1 MKLQVN
7 KSYSGFNVLRA
18 EHIEEIDSTAY
29 ILEHAKSGAKLLF
42 LENKDDNKVFSISF
56 RTPPTDHTGIAHIL
70 EHSVLCGSEKF
81 PLKEPFVE
89 LVKGSMNTFLN
100 AMTFPDKTMYPIA
113 SRNNQDF
120 RNLMNVYLDAVFF
133 PNIYQNKNTLKQEGW
148 SYYMESADAQL
159 TYKGVV
165 YNEMKGVFSSPDSV
179 LEFETMKALFPETA
193 YGMESGGHPDH
204 ITELTQEQFEKFH
217 SDYYHP
223 TNSYIYLYGDLDIAS
238 TLTFIDQDYLSRFN
252 KKVINSAITLQAPFP
267 KTVLVNGKYPLA
279 TGDSASEKTLF
290 NMSFV
295 VGQVAELE
303 KSLALTIL
311 ESVLLNMPGAP
322 LKQALIDANI
332 AQDISGN
339 FLTSIRQPI
348 FTITA
353 LGTEKEKFDSFIN
366 VVYKTLQ
373 DLVNQGLDK
382 ELLESA
388 LNRIEFQT
396 READF
401 GSYPKGLIY
410 AMKVLGLWLYDED
423 PCLSLRYEKLFADL
437 RAKISTNYFE
447 SIIENVLLDNTH
459 RAIVCL
465 EPEAGLEDV
474 RQKKEDAY
482 LAELK
487 TSWSPTQIEKV
498 VADTKKLQEL
508 QAAVDSEEI
517 LHKIPLLDRNDIKKK
532 VETYDTTV
540 VKMENAEVLRLN
552 IFTNGIVY
560 LSFLFDGSM
569 VAEEDIPYLFLM
581 EELFYSMS
589 TDKYSYLELAKLS
602 GLHTGGINASV
613 ACRTRDDNT
622 VLDPFFR
629 VSVKMLLNKVPQ
641 TLDLLENAMFQTIYG
656 DKKRLKEILA
666 EAKVGWEADMFAQ
679 GQTIALTRLGSY
691 FSKDFAFEEK
701 GHLSLYYF
709 LVDLCDNFDSKIDD
723 LIKKLEQL
731 AKQLFNNKSLFISIA
746 ANDDTWQKVQPL
758 LTDFVKKLPC
768 VEYNRH
774 KYEFKT
780 PTINEGI
787 ITPGKVQFVA
797 TGGNFKK
804 YGYEYHG
811 AMAVLET
818 VLRYEYL
825 WTKIRVQG
833 GAYGATIMCD
843 RTGNLLLSSYRDPN
857 LEKTVQVYKDMPAY
871 LKSFAV
877 STREMTK
884 YVIGTMSKLDT
895 PQTNSMLLSRVT
907 TFHLKD
913 ISDEQRQITRDE
925 ILKTT
930 PEDIRWLG
938 EVFEK
943 TLSDDYIC
951 VVGSEQKIKQN
962 TNLFN
967 KIFSALKQ

>member
-1 MKLQVN
+1 MKLQLN
-7 KSYSGFNVLRA
+7 KNYSGFNVLRS
-18 EHIEEIDSTAY
+18 ERVEEIDSIVY
-29 ILEHAKSGAKLLF
+29 LMEHVKSGAKLLF

-100 AMTFPDKTMYPIA
+100 AMTFPDKTMYPVA

-148 SYYMESADAQL
+148 SYYMENATDPL

-179 LEFETMKALFPETA
+179 LEFETMKALFPHTP

-204 ITELTQEQFEKFH
+204 ITDLTQEQFEQFH

-223 TNSYIYLYGDLDIAS
+223 TNSYIYLYGDLDIEN
-238 TLTFIDQDYLSRFN
+238 TLAFIDQDYLSRFD
-252 KKVINSAITLQAPFP
+252 KKIIDSSIALEVPFQ

-279 TGDSASEKTLF
+279 TGDSAAEKTLF
-290 NMSFV
+290 NMAFV
-295 VGQVAELE
+295 VGEVAEIE

-311 ESVLLNMPGAP
+311 EGVLLNMPGAP

-339 FLTSIRQPI
+339 FVTSIRQPI

-353 LGTEKEKFDSFIN
+353 LGTEKEKFDSFIDI
-366 VVYKTLQ
+366 VYKTLQ
-373 DLVNQGLDK
+373 EIVAKGIDK

-423 PCLSLRYEKLFADL
+423 PCLSLRYEKLFAEL
-437 RAKISTNYFE
+437 RAKIPTNYFE
-447 SIIENVLLDNTH
+447 GIIENVLLDNTH

-465 EPEAGLEDV
+465 EPEAGLEDA

-482 LAELK
+482 LAEIK
-487 TSWSPTQIEKV
+487 AAWSTEQIAKV
-498 VADTKKLQEL
+498 VADTKELQEL
-508 QAAVDSEEI
+508 QAAVDSEEV
-517 LHKIPLLDRNDIKKK
+517 LNKIPLLDRKDIKKE
-532 VETYDTTV
+532 VETYDTTMTT
-540 VKMENAEVLRLN
+540 MENAEVLRLN

-560 LSFLFDGSM
+560 LNFLFDASM
-569 VAEEDIPYLFLM
+569 VAEEDIPYLYLM

-602 GLHTGGINASV
+602 GLHTGGINASA
-613 ACRTRDDNT
+613 ACRMRNDNT
-622 VLDPFFR
+622 ILDPFFR
-629 VSVKMLLNKVPQ
+629 VSMKMLLNKVPQ
-641 TLDLLENAMFQTIYG
+641 TFELLENAMLKTIYS
-656 DKKRLKEILA
+656 DRKRLKEILA

-679 GQTIALTRLGSY
+679 GQNIALTRLGSY

-701 GHLSLYYF
+701 GQLSFYYF
-709 LVDLCDNFDSKIDD
+709 LVDLCDDFDHKVEA
-723 LIKKLEQL
+723 LIKKIEQL
-731 AKQLFNNKSLFISIA
+731 SKQLFNNRSLFISLA
-746 ANDDTWQKVQPL
+746 ANDETWRTVQPQL
-758 LTDFVKKLPC
+758 LDFVKKLPSI
-768 VEYNRH
+768 EYSRNSYQLETQDH
-774 KYEFKT
+774 
-780 PTINEGI
+780 NEGI

-818 VLRYEYL
+818 ILRYEYL

-833 GAYGATIMCD
+833 GAYGSTIMCD

-857 LEKTVQVYKDMPAY
+857 LEKTVQVYKDMPEY
-871 LKSFAV
+871 LKSFTV
-877 STREMTK
+877 SEREMTK

-895 PQTNSMLLSRVT
+895 PQTNSMLLNRVT
-907 TFHLKD
+907 TLYLKD

-925 ILKTT
+925 VLNTK
-930 PEDIRWLG
+930 PENIRWLG

-962 TNLFN
+962 TNLFS